1 MLFIVTKLL
10 KNIQNKYLN
19 YLRKPKYK
27 ILYLSS
33 HSVLE
38 YDEVRIL
45 KSLGH
50 FVFSPG
56 VGRQHLRPQKILNSE
71 EEKLKDQFSKLAE
84 ETYYKKR
91 PLMRLFKLKSLL
103 SKKFVSNFDIIIVMH
118 YPEWI
123 IDNWNI
129 IKNKKVI
136 WRSIGQSSPIIEKKL
151 EPYRKNGLK
160 IIRYSINEKNIAN
173 YIGCDEVIRFYKD
186 DNEFS
191 NWNGEEQIVLTV
203 AQEIKK
209 RHDACHYDI
218 YKAVTKTL
226 PSQLVGFGNED
237 VTGNVSELNYE
248 ELKEK
253 LRNCRCFFYT
263 GTYPA
268 PYTLG
273 FIEAWMTGIPIVAIG
288 DKLMHDRFTNSGLYE
303 IPKLIK
309 NGYNGFCLNSVEE
322 INRTLLLLLNNK
334 QLANKISKNGK
345 KTAIKY
351 FGIKKIT
358 KQWKNFIKNKIW
370 D

>member
-1 MLFIVTKLL
+1 MLFIFTKLL
-10 KNIQNKYLN
+10 KNIQKYLN

-33 HSVLE
+33 HSILE
-38 YDEVRIL
+38 YDEVKIL
-45 KSLGH
+45 NNLGH

-56 VGRQHLRPQKILNSE
+56 VGRQHLRPQKKLSPE
-71 EEKLKDQFSKLAE
+71 EEKLKDQFSKLANKS
-84 ETYYKKR
+84 YYKKR

-103 SKKFVSNFDIIIVMH
+103 TKKFVSNFDIIIIMH
-118 YPEWI
+118 YPEWV
-123 IDNWNI
+123 IDNWSV
-129 IKNKKVI
+129 IKDKKVI
-136 WRSIGQSSPIIEKKL
+136 WRSIGQSNPIIEKKL
-151 EPYRKNGLK
+151 EPYKKNGLK
-160 IIRYSINEKNIAN
+160 IIRYSSNEKNIDN
-173 YIGCDEVIRFYKD
+173 YIGSDEVIRFYKD

-191 NWNGEEQIVLTV
+191 NWNGNDRLVLTV

-218 YKAVTKTL
+218 YKKVTKTL
-226 PSQLVGFGNED
+226 PAKLVGFGNQD
-237 VTGNVSELNYE
+237 ATGNVCELNYK

-253 LRNCRCFFYT
+253 LRNCRCFFYL

-288 DKLMHDRFTNSGLYE
+288 NDLMHDRFPDYGSYE

-309 NGYNGFCLNSVEE
+309 NGYNGFCLNTVEE
-322 INRTLLLLLNNK
+322 INKTLLLLLNDK

-345 KTAIKY
+345 KSAIKN
-351 FGIKKIT
+351 FGMKKIS
-358 KQWKNFIKNKIW
+358 KQWKVFINNKIW
-370 D
+370 N